1 MPDNHSDPFDLEAY
15 LARVGHDGPA
25 VADLATLRAIHI
37 AHARTIPFENLDIQM
52 GLPIRLEPDAILA
65 KLVGRRRG
73 GYCFEQN
80 SLLAMAL
87 TAIGFAVTRRVARVR
102 MGGDPGGRSHLMLLV
117 TIAGQAHVCDVGFG
131 GSCLAEPLPLI
142 AGEYDSAGDRWRL
155 RASDWS
161 PGWELEVWRDG
172 GWFGLYWFGQEKVVE
187 YDLIFGNHY
196 TSTHPAS
203 RFVQNRV
210 AARTT
215 LTERHTLLNGLYRR
229 RLRGELVEEMQI
241 TDEAAFR
248 HILAD
253 RFLIDLPEGA
263 VLKPV
268 EGIAP

>member
-1 MPDNHSDPFDLEAY
+1 MSETRPDPFDLSAY
-15 LARVGHDGPA
+15 LARIGHGDLV
-25 VADLATLRAIHI
+25 VADLVTLRAIHI
-37 AHARTIPFENLDIQM
+37 AHAASIPFENLDIQM
-52 GLPIRLEPDAILA
+52 GLPIRLQPDALLT
-65 KLVGRRRG
+65 KLVGQRRG

-80 SLLAMAL
+80 SLLYMAL
-87 TAIGFAVTRRVARVR
+87 TAIGFDVTRRVARVR

-117 TIAGQAHVCDVGFG
+117 VIEGQPHVCDVGFG

-142 AGEYDSAGDRWRL
+142 EGEYDSAGDRWRL

-161 PGWELEVWRDG
+161 LGWELEVWRDG
-172 GWFGLYWFGQEKVVE
+172 GWFGLYWFGEEAVVE
-187 YDLIFGNHY
+187 YDLVFGNHF

-215 LTERHTLLNGLYRR
+215 LTERHTLLNGQYRR
-229 RLRGELVEEMQI
+229 RLKGQLVEEIQI
-241 TDEAAFR
+241 PDEAAFR
-248 HILAD
+248 CILAE

-268 EGIAP
+268 EGINP